1 MAFHAT
7 SQTPDPLYAIKELT
21 ILILM
26 RNTVFL
32 LILLFIVLPSL
43 NAQIEGISKDSI
55 SVYLSQKWK
64 EKARFLNRQQ
74 VEIFGDPMI
83 YEFKMNNS
91 FVKKY
96 DNKAMEGSWSYD
108 SEKKVIQLQIA
119 NKTDFYVVSLN
130 KKELLLSA
138 ELHEG
143 SDKGLGILVLLQ
155 RNE

>member
-74 VEIFGDPMI
+74 VEIFGDAMM

>member
-1 MAFHAT
+1 
-7 SQTPDPLYAIKELT
+7 
-21 ILILM
+21 M
-26 RNTVFL
+26 RKIFL
-32 LILLFIVLPSL
+32 VLILLFIVLPSL

-74 VEIFGDPMI
+74 VEIFGEPI
-83 YEFKMNNS
+83 VYEFKMNNS

-96 DNKAMEGSWSYD
+96 DNKATEGSWSYD
-108 SEKKVIQLQIA
+108 SDKKVIQLQIA

-155 RNE
+155 RND

>member
-1 MAFHAT
+1 
-7 SQTPDPLYAIKELT
+7 
-21 ILILM
+21 M
-26 RNTVFL
+26 RKTVFL

>member
-1 MAFHAT
+1 MPYIDA
-7 SQTPDPLYAIKELT
+7 LT
-21 ILILM
+21 YSLM
-26 RNTVFL
+26 RKTFLVFN
-32 LILLFIVLPSL
+32 LLFFVLPSV

-55 SVYLSQKWK
+55 SVYLSQTWK

-74 VEIFGDPMI
+74 IAIFGDPMV

-96 DNKAMEGSWSYD
+96 DDKASEGSWSYD
-108 SEKKVIQLQIA
+108 SDKKVIELRIG

-138 ELHEG
+138 DLPGASAKG
-143 SDKGLGILVLLQ
+143 SEILVLLH